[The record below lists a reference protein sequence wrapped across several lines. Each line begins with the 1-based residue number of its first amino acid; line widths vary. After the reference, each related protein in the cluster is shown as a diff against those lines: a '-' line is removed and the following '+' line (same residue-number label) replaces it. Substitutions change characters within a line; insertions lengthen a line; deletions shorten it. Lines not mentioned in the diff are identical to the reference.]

1 MQGGIALGSPIEFK
15 GTINGIVLWCDQQL
29 SFETIVAALDKKLE
43 QANAFF
49 SGAHIIGCEGY
60 DFTSEQ
66 ELIISRLIQQKGGM
80 KVLTLERVNRMVKPE
95 PAPASQLTPTGE
107 QLGDKTNDSP
117 QVEVLAT
124 RSQKSFVEDERQD
137 FCTETLVH
145 RGTLRSGRRLEAT
158 GHLVLLGD
166 ANPGSELSA
175 GGHIIVMGALRGFA
189 QAGKGGDDSSYI
201 VALKLQPTQLRIG
214 SKITRPPDDAE
225 SGPDYPEIAWV
236 KDGHIIIEPYNK

>member
-1 MQGGIALGSPIEFK
+1 MGSPIEFK

-29 SFETIVAALDKKLE
+29 SFETIVVALDKKLE

-49 SGAHIIGCEGY
+49 SGSHIIGCEGY
-60 DFTSEQ
+60 DFTPDQ
-66 ELIISRLIQQKGGM
+66 EVIISRLIQEKGGM
-80 KVLTLERVNRMVKPE
+80 KVLTLERVNRMAKSE
-95 PAPASQLTPTGE
+95 LAPTSRS
-107 QLGDKTNDSP
+107 KTTSDQVSEKVTDTP
-117 QVEVLAT
+117 QVEALAT
-124 RSQKSFVEDERQD
+124 RSQDSFVEDERQD
-137 FCTETLVH
+137 RCTETLVH
-145 RGTLRSGRRLEAT
+145 RGTLRSGRCLEAT

-189 QAGKGGDDSSYI
+189 QAGKDGDESSYI

-214 SKITRPPDDAE
+214 SKITRPPDGVE
-225 SGPDYPEIAWV
+225 SGPGYPEIAWV